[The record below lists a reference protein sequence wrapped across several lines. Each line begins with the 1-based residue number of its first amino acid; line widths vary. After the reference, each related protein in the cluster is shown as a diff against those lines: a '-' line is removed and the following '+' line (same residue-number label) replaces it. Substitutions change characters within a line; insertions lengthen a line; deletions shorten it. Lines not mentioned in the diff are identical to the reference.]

1 MRSKKLIGLLAVTTL
16 MFCAGGKAMAQDAE
30 AGGKVFKQ
38 QCMACHSPL
47 AGKNMVGPSLFG
59 VVDRPAGSIANFH
72 YSAANKNSGITW
84 DAATLDRYLKAPKE
98 VVPGTIMPY
107 AGLKNDTQR
116 ADLIG
121 YLATI
126 K

>member
-1 MRSKKLIGLLAVTTL
+1 MRSIKLFGLLAVAAL
-16 MFCAGGKAMAQDAE
+16 ALAAGNKAMAQDAE

-47 AGKNMVGPSLFG
+47 VGKNLIGPSLFG
-59 VVDRPAGSIANFH
+59 VVDRPAGSIPNFH
-72 YSAANKNSGITW
+72 YSAANKGSGITW
-84 DAATLDRYLKAPKE
+84 NTATLDRYLKAPKE

-107 AGLKNDTQR
+107 AGLKNDAQR

-121 YLATI
+121 YLATL